1 MSKYLVGQLL
11 FDDRKEKGMTLKE
24 YAENLDISTSYLSD
38 IEQGRRLVFP
48 ELSSFNRVL
57 NHLGYRAKIVIEEL
71 EE

>member
-1 MSKYLVGQLL
+1 MNKYLVGQLL
-11 FDDRKEKGMTLKE
+11 LDDRKEKGMTLKE

-48 ELSSFNRVL
+48 DLSSFNHVL
-57 NHLGYRAKIVIEEL
+57 NHLGHRAKIVIEEL

>member
-48 ELSSFNRVL
+48 ELSSFNHIL
-57 NHLGYRAKIVIEEL
+57 KHLGYRAKIVVEEL